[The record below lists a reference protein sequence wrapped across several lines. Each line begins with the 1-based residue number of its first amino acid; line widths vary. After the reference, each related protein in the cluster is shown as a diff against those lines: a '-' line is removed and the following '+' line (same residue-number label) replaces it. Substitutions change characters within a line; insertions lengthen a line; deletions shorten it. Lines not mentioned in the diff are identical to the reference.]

1 MFDTKPALRLLLVA
15 LAAFALPSLASD
27 TEPRTIGAGV
37 TLEEATPI
45 ATILAGP
52 MAWKG
57 REVRVEGE
65 VTGVC
70 TKKGCWMDLSDAEGN
85 TLKVRVEDGVLVF
98 PEDAEGLR
106 ASAEGTVSV
115 QEMDRERYLGW
126 QQHLASDRGETFD
139 ESTLGEGPYLLVE
152 IAGTGARVEG
162 P

>member
-1 MFDTKPALRLLLVA
+1 MFDTKSALRLLLAA
-15 LAAFALPSLASD
+15 LAALALPILASD
-27 TEPRTIGAGV
+27 VGPRTIGAGV
-37 TLEEATPI
+37 SLEEVTPI
-45 ATILAGP
+45 ATILAEP

-57 REVRVEGE
+57 RDVRVEGE
-65 VTGVC
+65 VSGVC
-70 TKKGCWMDLSDAEGN
+70 TKKGCWMDLSDTEGH
-85 TLKVRVEDGVLVF
+85 TVKIRVEDGVLVF
-98 PEDAEGLR
+98 PEDAEGLQ

-152 IAGTGARVEG
+152 IAGSGAQVEG